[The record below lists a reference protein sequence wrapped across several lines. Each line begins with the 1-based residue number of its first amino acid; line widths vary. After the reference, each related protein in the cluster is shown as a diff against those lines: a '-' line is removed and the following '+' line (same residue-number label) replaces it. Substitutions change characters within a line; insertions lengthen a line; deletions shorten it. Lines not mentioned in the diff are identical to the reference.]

1 METESSF
8 NTSQTVN
15 VGPRS
20 SNSPTRS
27 EFFREQQDPQKIE
40 ARERLES
47 IGVFIP
53 MSRLELYHGRDPE
66 GDKEEWT
73 VSSDFSNSGNN
84 TGNENIN
91 KIDALSTGDFNTARD
106 FAVERIL
113 HKIRV
118 RSGLDPFQFS
128 TKREGYRQQIRAGEI
143 PIEVHRIV
151 SSDPNAII
159 LNYDKSNNS
168 EEKQQII
175 EQEIPFLL
183 PGTLE
188 GSPVDSKYQDAISLL
203 QESKET
209 MKQLFN
215 ITNKEYI
222 SQAEIPQ
229 ILEKIK
235 SIIHQSRNPEAV
247 VDEDLV
253 KHIAGSVNAKY
264 LLKFNPLRS
273 IEYYTTS
280 KKESWDINRGDI
292 THQLPIN
299 RDYIARFLRSNNI
312 VGLRTNL
319 ESGTLQRKISNT
331 ILFDLTKVNTV
342 EKIKQKEQTF
352 EKVFGEFSQ
361 EMNKSLESSKSHP
374 LVKLLSENYY
384 ASPEEIIEEAK
395 KVTGFENHFDK
406 DAGNWEKFTLG
417 EHTETVLRMFDETYA
432 DVLPAKLLPIMRL
445 IILTHDLGK
454 PEAAQE
460 GKKNEQKGFN
470 LKEGSR
476 FLNELGIENNLKE
489 LILGII
495 GQGQEITSDVFVK
508 KNKKSNELRQYSRE
522 LLDKIKK
529 VGSGSLEGEE
539 MAIYFMSFML
549 QNSDSGAYTDYA
561 VTRRR
566 GGLWFRNYP
575 SFNESLKT
583 NSLDR
588 RGAFLKE

>member
-1 METESSF
+1 MERESSDS
-8 NTSQTVN
+8 TSQTIN
-15 VGPRS
+15 VGS
-20 SNSPTRS
+20 TISNSTTRS
-27 EFFREQQDPQKIE
+27 EFFNQQEDPSKIE
-40 ARERLES
+40 AREKLES
-47 IGVFIP
+47 IGLFIP
-53 MSRLELYHGRDPE
+53 MGKLELYHGRDPN
-66 GDKEEWT
+66 GDKEEWS
-73 VSSDFSNSGNN
+73 VRSDFSNSGNN
-84 TGNENIN
+84 TGNWNVN
-91 KIDALSTGDFNTARD
+91 AIDALNTGDFATARD

-113 HKIRV
+113 HKLRE

-128 TKREGYRQQIRAGEI
+128 TKREEYRRQIRAGEI
-143 PIEVHRIV
+143 PIEIHRII

-159 LNYDKSNNS
+159 ISSEYSKS
-168 EEKQQII
+168 
-175 EQEIPFLL
+175 EQERISQAIIPLL
-183 PGTLE
+183 PEILE
-188 GSPVDSKYQDAISLL
+188 GSPVDFKYRDTVPLFLETVNEDFNLKNKGYVS
-203 QESKET
+203 QE
-209 MKQLFN
+209 
-215 ITNKEYI
+215 
-222 SQAEIPQ
+222 EIPQ
-229 ILEKIK
+229 ILEKLKLRIQ
-235 SIIHQSRNPEAV
+235 QSNNPQAFI
-247 VDEDLV
+247 DEDFV
-253 KHIAGSVNAKY
+253 KQVAGSINSRF
-264 LLKFNPLRS
+264 LLRFTPVSLIHKFA
-273 IEYYTTS
+273 IS
-280 KKESWDINRGDI
+280 KSDTFKAAFSSETGDI
-292 THQLPIN
+292 IRQLPIN
-299 RDYIARFLRSNNI
+299 RDFIARFLKSNHI
-312 VGLRTNL
+312 VGLKIRVD
-319 ESGTLQRKISNT
+319 SATLGRNISNT

-549 QNSDSGAYTDYA
+549 QNSDSAAYTDYA
-561 VTRRR
+561 VTKRR

>member
-1 METESSF
+1 MERESSDS
-8 NTSQTVN
+8 TSQTIN
-15 VGPRS
+15 VGS
-20 SNSPTRS
+20 TISNSTTRS
-27 EFFREQQDPQKIE
+27 EFFNQQEDPSKIE
-40 ARERLES
+40 AREKLES
-47 IGVFIP
+47 IGLFIP
-53 MSRLELYHGRDPE
+53 MSKLELYHGRDPN
-66 GDKEEWT
+66 GDKEEWS
-73 VSSDFSNSGNN
+73 VRSDFSNSGNN
-84 TGNENIN
+84 TGNWNVN
-91 KIDALSTGDFNTARD
+91 AIDALNTGDFATARD

-113 HKIRV
+113 HKLRE

-128 TKREGYRQQIRAGEI
+128 TKREEYRRQIRAGEI
-143 PIEVHRIV
+143 PIEIHRII

-159 LNYDKSNNS
+159 ISSEYSKS
-168 EEKQQII
+168 
-175 EQEIPFLL
+175 EQERISQAIIPLL
-183 PGTLE
+183 PKILE
-188 GSPVDSKYQDAISLL
+188 GSPVDFKYRDTVPLFL
-203 QESKET
+203 ET
-209 MKQLFN
+209 VNEDFN
-215 ITNKEYI
+215 LKNKEYI
-222 SQAEIPQ
+222 SQEEIPQ
-229 ILEKIK
+229 ILEKLKLRIQ
-235 SIIHQSRNPEAV
+235 QSNNPQAFI
-247 VDEDLV
+247 DEDFV
-253 KHIAGSVNAKY
+253 KQVAGSINSRF
-264 LLKFNPLRS
+264 LLRFSPVSL
-273 IEYYTTS
+273 IHEFALS
-280 KKESWDINRGDI
+280 KSDTFKAAFSSETGNISR
-292 THQLPIN
+292 QLPIN
-299 RDYIARFLRSNNI
+299 RDFIARFLKSNYI
-312 VGLRTNL
+312 VGLKTRVD
-319 ESGTLQRKISNT
+319 SATLDKNISNT
-331 ILFDLTKVNTV
+331 ILFDLTKVNTE

>member
-1 METESSF
+1 MERESSDS
-8 NTSQTVN
+8 TSQTIN
-15 VGPRS
+15 VGS
-20 SNSPTRS
+20 TISNSTTRS
-27 EFFREQQDPQKIE
+27 EFFNQQEDPSKIE
-40 ARERLES
+40 AREKMES
-47 IGVFIP
+47 IGLFIP
-53 MSRLELYHGRDPE
+53 MGKLELYHGRDPN
-66 GDKEEWT
+66 GDKEEWS
-73 VSSDFSNSGNN
+73 VRSDFSNSDNN
-84 TGNENIN
+84 TGNWNVN
-91 KIDALSTGDFNTARD
+91 AIDALNTGDFVTARD

-113 HKIRV
+113 HKLRE

-128 TKREGYRQQIRAGEI
+128 TKREEYRRQIRAGEI
-143 PIEVHRIV
+143 PIEIHRII

-159 LNYDKSNNS
+159 ISSEYSKS
-168 EEKQQII
+168 
-175 EQEIPFLL
+175 EQERISQAIIPLL
-183 PGTLE
+183 PKILE
-188 GSPVDSKYQDAISLL
+188 GSPVDFKYRDTVPLFLETVNEDFNLKNKGYVS
-203 QESKET
+203 QE
-209 MKQLFN
+209 
-215 ITNKEYI
+215 
-222 SQAEIPQ
+222 EIPQ
-229 ILEKIK
+229 ILEKLKLRIQ
-235 SIIHQSRNPEAV
+235 QSNNPQAFI
-247 VDEDLV
+247 DEDFV
-253 KHIAGSVNAKY
+253 KQVAGSINSRF
-264 LLKFNPLRS
+264 LLRFTPVSLIHKFA
-273 IEYYTTS
+273 IS
-280 KKESWDINRGDI
+280 KSDTFKAAFSSETGDI
-292 THQLPIN
+292 IRQLPIN
-299 RDYIARFLRSNNI
+299 RDFIARFLKSNHI
-312 VGLRTNL
+312 VGLKTRVD
-319 ESGTLQRKISNT
+319 SATLDRNISNT

-549 QNSDSGAYTDYA
+549 QNSDSAAYTDYA
-561 VTRRR
+561 VTKRR

>member
-1 METESSF
+1 MERESSDS
-8 NTSQTVN
+8 TSQTIN
-15 VGPRS
+15 VGS
-20 SNSPTRS
+20 TISNSTTRS
-27 EFFREQQDPQKIE
+27 EFFNQQEDPSKIE
-40 ARERLES
+40 AREKMES
-47 IGVFIP
+47 IGLFIP
-53 MSRLELYHGRDPE
+53 MGKLELYHGRDPNE
-66 GDKEEWT
+66 DKEEWS
-73 VSSDFSNSGNN
+73 VRSDFSNSGNN
-84 TGNENIN
+84 TGNWNVN
-91 KIDALSTGDFNTARD
+91 AIDALNTGDFATARD

-113 HKIRV
+113 HKLRE

-128 TKREGYRQQIRAGEI
+128 TKREEYRRQIRAGEI
-143 PIEVHRIV
+143 PIEIHRII

-159 LNYDKSNNS
+159 ISSEYSKS
-168 EEKQQII
+168 
-175 EQEIPFLL
+175 EQERISQAIIPLL
-183 PGTLE
+183 PKILE
-188 GSPVDSKYQDAISLL
+188 GSPVDFKYRDTVPLFLETINEDFNLKNKGYVS
-203 QESKET
+203 QE
-209 MKQLFN
+209 
-215 ITNKEYI
+215 
-222 SQAEIPQ
+222 EIPQ
-229 ILEKIK
+229 ILEKLKLRIQ
-235 SIIHQSRNPEAV
+235 QSNNPQAFI
-247 VDEDLV
+247 DEDFV
-253 KHIAGSVNAKY
+253 KQVAGSINSRF
-264 LLKFNPLRS
+264 LLRFTPVSLIHKFA
-273 IEYYTTS
+273 IS
-280 KKESWDINRGDI
+280 KSDTFKAAFSSETGDI
-292 THQLPIN
+292 IRQLPIN
-299 RDYIARFLRSNNI
+299 RDFIARFLKSNHI
-312 VGLRTNL
+312 VGLKIRVD
-319 ESGTLQRKISNT
+319 SATLGRNISNT

-454 PEAAQE
+454 PEAAQM
-460 GKKNEQKGFN
+460 GRKSEQKEFN
-470 LKEGSR
+470 IKEGSR

>member
-1 METESSF
+1 MERESSDS
-8 NTSQTVN
+8 TSQTIN
-15 VGPRS
+15 VGS
-20 SNSPTRS
+20 TISNSTTRS
-27 EFFREQQDPQKIE
+27 EFFNQQEDPSKIE
-40 ARERLES
+40 AREKLES
-47 IGVFIP
+47 IGLFIP
-53 MSRLELYHGRDPE
+53 MSKLELYHGRDPN
-66 GDKEEWT
+66 GDKEEWS
-73 VSSDFSNSGNN
+73 VRSDFSNSGNN
-84 TGNENIN
+84 TGNWNVN
-91 KIDALSTGDFNTARD
+91 AIDALNTGDFVTARD
-106 FAVERIL
+106 FAVERTL
-113 HKIRV
+113 RKIRKD
-118 RSGLDPFQFS
+118 RAIDYDQWSIK
-128 TKREGYRQQIRAGEI
+128 KREFRRSIEEGEI
-143 PIEVHRIV
+143 PIGVHRII

-159 LNYDKSNNS
+159 ISSEYSKS
-168 EEKQQII
+168 
-175 EQEIPFLL
+175 EQERISQAIIPLL
-183 PGTLE
+183 PKILE
-188 GSPVDSKYQDAISLL
+188 GSPVDFKYRDTVPLFLETINEDFNRKNKGYVS
-203 QESKET
+203 QE
-209 MKQLFN
+209 
-215 ITNKEYI
+215 
-222 SQAEIPQ
+222 EIPQ
-229 ILEKIK
+229 ILEKLKLRIQ
-235 SIIHQSRNPEAV
+235 QSNNPQAFI
-247 VDEDLV
+247 DEDFV
-253 KHIAGSVNAKY
+253 KQVAGSINSRF
-264 LLKFNPLRS
+264 LLRFTPVSLIHKFA
-273 IEYYTTS
+273 IS
-280 KKESWDINRGDI
+280 KSDTFKAAFSSETGDI
-292 THQLPIN
+292 IRQLPIN
-299 RDYIARFLRSNNI
+299 RDFIARFLKSNHI
-312 VGLRTNL
+312 VGLKTRVD
-319 ESGTLQRKISNT
+319 SATLDRNISNT

-549 QNSDSGAYTDYA
+549 QNSDSAAYTDYA
-561 VTRRR
+561 VTKRR

>member
-1 METESSF
+1 
-8 NTSQTVN
+8 
-15 VGPRS
+15 
-20 SNSPTRS
+20 
-27 EFFREQQDPQKIE
+27 
-40 ARERLES
+40 
-47 IGVFIP
+47 
-53 MSRLELYHGRDPE
+53 
-66 GDKEEWT
+66 
-73 VSSDFSNSGNN
+73 
-84 TGNENIN
+84 
-91 KIDALSTGDFNTARD
+91 
-106 FAVERIL
+106 
-113 HKIRV
+113 
-118 RSGLDPFQFS
+118 LDPFQFS
-128 TKREGYRQQIRAGEI
+128 TKREEYRRQIRAGEI
-143 PIEVHRIV
+143 PIEIHRII

-159 LNYDKSNNS
+159 ISSEYSKS
-168 EEKQQII
+168 
-175 EQEIPFLL
+175 EQERISQAIIPLL
-183 PGTLE
+183 PKILE
-188 GSPVDSKYQDAISLL
+188 GSPVDFKYRDTVPLFLATINEDFNLKNKGYVS
-203 QESKET
+203 QE
-209 MKQLFN
+209 
-215 ITNKEYI
+215 
-222 SQAEIPQ
+222 EIPQ
-229 ILEKIK
+229 ILEKLKLRIQ
-235 SIIHQSRNPEAV
+235 QSNNPQAFI
-247 VDEDLV
+247 DEDFV
-253 KHIAGSVNAKY
+253 KQVAGSINSRF
-264 LLKFNPLRS
+264 LLRFTPVSLIHKFA
-273 IEYYTTS
+273 IS
-280 KKESWDINRGDI
+280 KSDTFKAAFSSETGDI
-292 THQLPIN
+292 IRQLPIN
-299 RDYIARFLRSNNI
+299 RDFIARFLKSNHI
-312 VGLRTNL
+312 VGLKTRVD
-319 ESGTLQRKISNT
+319 SATLDRNISNT
-331 ILFDLTKVNTV
+331 ILFDLTKVNTE

>member
-1 METESSF
+1 MERESSDS
-8 NTSQTVN
+8 TSQTIN
-15 VGPRS
+15 VGS
-20 SNSPTRS
+20 TISNSTTRS
-27 EFFREQQDPQKIE
+27 EFFNQQEDPGKVE
-40 ARERLES
+40 AREKLES
-47 IGVFIP
+47 IGLFIP
-53 MSRLELYHGRDPE
+53 MDKLELYHGRDPN
-66 GDKEEWT
+66 GDKEEWS
-73 VSSDFSNSGNN
+73 VRSDFSNSGNN
-84 TGNENIN
+84 TGNWNVN
-91 KIDALSTGDFNTARD
+91 AIDALNTGDFATARD

-113 HKIRV
+113 HKLRE

-128 TKREGYRQQIRAGEI
+128 TKREEYRRQIRAGEI
-143 PIEVHRIV
+143 PIEIHRII

-159 LNYDKSNNS
+159 ISSEYSKS
-168 EEKQQII
+168 
-175 EQEIPFLL
+175 EQERISQAIIPLL
-183 PGTLE
+183 PKILE
-188 GSPVDSKYQDAISLL
+188 GSPVDFKYRDTVPLFL
-203 QESKET
+203 ET
-209 MKQLFN
+209 VNEDFN
-215 ITNKEYI
+215 LKNKEYI

-264 LLKFNPLRS
+264 ILKFNPLRS

-331 ILFDLTKVNTV
+331 ILFDLTKVNTE

-495 GQGQEITSDVFVK
+495 GQGQEMTSDVFVK

-549 QNSDSGAYTDYA
+549 QNSDSAAYTDYA

>member
-1 METESSF
+1 MERESSDS
-8 NTSQTVN
+8 TSQTIN
-15 VGPRS
+15 VGS
-20 SNSPTRS
+20 TISNSTTRS
-27 EFFREQQDPQKIE
+27 EFFNQQEDPSKIE
-40 ARERLES
+40 AREKMES
-47 IGVFIP
+47 IGLFIP
-53 MSRLELYHGRDPE
+53 MGKLELYHGRDPNE
-66 GDKEEWT
+66 DKEEWS
-73 VSSDFSNSGNN
+73 VRSDFSNSGNN
-84 TGNENIN
+84 TGNWNVN
-91 KIDALSTGDFNTARD
+91 AIDALNTSDFATARD

-113 HKIRV
+113 HKLRE

-128 TKREGYRQQIRAGEI
+128 TKREEYRRQIRAGEI
-143 PIEVHRIV
+143 PIEIHRII

-159 LNYDKSNNS
+159 ISSEYSKS
-168 EEKQQII
+168 
-175 EQEIPFLL
+175 EQERISQAIIPLL
-183 PGTLE
+183 PKILE
-188 GSPVDSKYQDAISLL
+188 GSPVDFKYRDTVPLFLETINEDFNLKNKGYVS
-203 QESKET
+203 QE
-209 MKQLFN
+209 
-215 ITNKEYI
+215 
-222 SQAEIPQ
+222 EIPQ
-229 ILEKIK
+229 ILEKLKLRIQ
-235 SIIHQSRNPEAV
+235 QSNNPQAFI
-247 VDEDLV
+247 DEDFV
-253 KHIAGSVNAKY
+253 KQVAGSINSRF
-264 LLKFNPLRS
+264 LLRFTPVSLIHKFA
-273 IEYYTTS
+273 IS
-280 KKESWDINRGDI
+280 KSDTFKAAFSSETGDI
-292 THQLPIN
+292 IRQLPIN
-299 RDYIARFLRSNNI
+299 RDFIARFLKSNHI
-312 VGLRTNL
+312 AGLKTRVD
-319 ESGTLQRKISNT
+319 SATLDRNISNT

-495 GQGQEITSDVFVK
+495 GQGQEMTSDVFVK

>member
-1 METESSF
+1 MERESSDS
-8 NTSQTVN
+8 TSQTIN
-15 VGPRS
+15 VGS
-20 SNSPTRS
+20 TISNSTTRS
-27 EFFREQQDPQKIE
+27 EFFNQQEDPSKIE
-40 ARERLES
+40 AREKMES
-47 IGVFIP
+47 IGLFIP
-53 MSRLELYHGRDPE
+53 MGKLELYHGRDPN
-66 GDKEEWT
+66 GDKEEWS
-73 VSSDFSNSGNN
+73 VRSDFSNSDNN
-84 TGNENIN
+84 TGNWNVN
-91 KIDALSTGDFNTARD
+91 AIDALNTGDFVTARD
-106 FAVERIL
+106 FAVERTL
-113 HKIRV
+113 HKLRE

-128 TKREGYRQQIRAGEI
+128 TKREEYRRQIRAGEI
-143 PIEVHRIV
+143 PIEIHRII

-159 LNYDKSNNS
+159 ISSEYSKS
-168 EEKQQII
+168 
-175 EQEIPFLL
+175 EQERISQAIIPLL
-183 PGTLE
+183 PEILE
-188 GSPVDSKYQDAISLL
+188 GSPVDFKYRDTVPLFLETINEDFNLKNKGYVS
-203 QESKET
+203 QE
-209 MKQLFN
+209 
-215 ITNKEYI
+215 
-222 SQAEIPQ
+222 EIPQ
-229 ILEKIK
+229 ILEKLKLRIQ
-235 SIIHQSRNPEAV
+235 QSNNPQAFI
-247 VDEDLV
+247 DEDFV
-253 KHIAGSVNAKY
+253 KQVAGSINSRF
-264 LLKFNPLRS
+264 LLRFTPVSLIHKFA
-273 IEYYTTS
+273 IS
-280 KKESWDINRGDI
+280 KSDTFKAAFSSETGDI
-292 THQLPIN
+292 IRQLPIN
-299 RDYIARFLRSNNI
+299 RDFIARFLKSNHI
-312 VGLRTNL
+312 VGLKIRVD
-319 ESGTLQRKISNT
+319 SATLGRNISNT

>member
-1 METESSF
+1 MERESSDS
-8 NTSQTVN
+8 TSQTIN
-15 VGPRS
+15 VGS
-20 SNSPTRS
+20 TISNSATRS
-27 EFFREQQDPQKIE
+27 EFFNQQEDPGKVE
-40 ARERLES
+40 AREKLES
-47 IGVFIP
+47 IGLFIP
-53 MSRLELYHGRDPE
+53 MDKLELYHGRDPN
-66 GDKEEWT
+66 GDKEEWS
-73 VSSDFSNSGNN
+73 VRSDFSNSGNN
-84 TGNENIN
+84 TGNWNIN
-91 KIDALSTGDFNTARD
+91 AINALNTGDFVTARE
-106 FAVERIL
+106 FAVERTLLNIYKKTKKF
-113 HKIRV
+113 HESWEKEGIEDRRRIR
-118 RSGLDPFQFS
+118 S
-128 TKREGYRQQIRAGEI
+128 GEI
-143 PIEVHRIV
+143 PIGVHRII

-159 LNYDKSNNS
+159 ISSEYSKS
-168 EEKQQII
+168 
-175 EQEIPFLL
+175 EQERISQAIIPLL
-183 PGTLE
+183 PKILE
-188 GSPVDSKYQDAISLL
+188 GSPVDFKYRDTVPLFL
-203 QESKET
+203 ET
-209 MKQLFN
+209 VNEDFN
-215 ITNKEYI
+215 LKNKEYI
-222 SQAEIPQ
+222 SQEEIPQ
-229 ILEKIK
+229 ILEKLKLRIQ
-235 SIIHQSRNPEAV
+235 QSNNPQAFI
-247 VDEDLV
+247 DEDFV
-253 KHIAGSVNAKY
+253 KQVAGSINSRF
-264 LLKFNPLRS
+264 LLRFSPVSL
-273 IEYYTTS
+273 IHEFALS
-280 KKESWDINRGDI
+280 KSDTFKAAFSSETGNISR
-292 THQLPIN
+292 QLPIN
-299 RDYIARFLRSNNI
+299 RDFIARFLKSNYI
-312 VGLRTNL
+312 VGLKTRVD
-319 ESGTLQRKISNT
+319 SATLDKNISNT
-331 ILFDLTKVNTV
+331 ILFDLTKVNTE

>member
-20 SNSPTRS
+20 TNFPTRS
-27 EFFREQQDPQKIE
+27 EFFREHEDPRKIE
-40 ARERLES
+40 AIENLER
-47 IGVFIP
+47 IGIFTP
-53 MSRLELYHGRDPE
+53 MSNLELYHGRDPS
-66 GDKEEWT
+66 GDKEEWS
-73 VSSDFSNSGNN
+73 VKSDFSNSGNN
-84 TGNENIN
+84 TGNWNVN
-91 KIDALSTGDFNTARD
+91 AIDALNTGDFVTARD
-106 FAVERIL
+106 FAVERTL
-113 HKIRV
+113 RKIRKD
-118 RSGLDPFQFS
+118 RAIDYDQWSIK
-128 TKREGYRQQIRAGEI
+128 KREFRRSIEEGEI
-143 PIEVHRIV
+143 PIGVHRII

-159 LNYDKSNNS
+159 ISSEYSKS
-168 EEKQQII
+168 
-175 EQEIPFLL
+175 EQERISQAIIPLL
-183 PGTLE
+183 PKILE
-188 GSPVDSKYQDAISLL
+188 GSPVDFKYRDTVPLFLETINEDFNRKNKGYVS
-203 QESKET
+203 QE
-209 MKQLFN
+209 
-215 ITNKEYI
+215 
-222 SQAEIPQ
+222 EIPQ
-229 ILEKIK
+229 ILEKLKLRIQ
-235 SIIHQSRNPEAV
+235 QSNNPQAFI
-247 VDEDLV
+247 DEDFV
-253 KHIAGSVNAKY
+253 KQVAGSINSRF
-264 LLKFNPLRS
+264 LLRFTPVSLIHKFA
-273 IEYYTTS
+273 IS
-280 KKESWDINRGDI
+280 KSDTFKAAFSSETGDI
-292 THQLPIN
+292 IRQLPIN
-299 RDYIARFLRSNNI
+299 RDFIARFLKSNHI
-312 VGLRTNL
+312 VGLKTRVD
-319 ESGTLQRKISNT
+319 SATLDRNISNT

-454 PEAAQE
+454 PEAAQM
-460 GKKNEQKGFN
+460 GRKSEQKEFN
-470 LKEGSR
+470 IKEGSR

-539 MAIYFMSFML
+539 MAIYFISFML

-575 SFNESLKT
+575 SFNKSLKT

-588 RGAFLKE
+588 RSAFLKE

>member
-1 METESSF
+1 MERESSDS
-8 NTSQTVN
+8 TSQTIN
-15 VGPRS
+15 VGS
-20 SNSPTRS
+20 TISNSTTRS
-27 EFFREQQDPQKIE
+27 EFFNQQEDPSKIE
-40 ARERLES
+40 AREKMES
-47 IGVFIP
+47 IGLFIP
-53 MSRLELYHGRDPE
+53 MGKLELYHGRDPN
-66 GDKEEWT
+66 GDKEEWS
-73 VSSDFSNSGNN
+73 VRSDFSNSGNN
-84 TGNENIN
+84 TGNWNVN
-91 KIDALSTGDFNTARD
+91 AIDALNTGDFATARD

-113 HKIRV
+113 HKLRE

-128 TKREGYRQQIRAGEI
+128 TKREEYRRQIRAGEI
-143 PIEVHRIV
+143 PIEIHRII

-159 LNYDKSNNS
+159 ISSEYSKS
-168 EEKQQII
+168 
-175 EQEIPFLL
+175 EQERISQAIIPLL
-183 PGTLE
+183 PEILE
-188 GSPVDSKYQDAISLL
+188 GSPVDFKYRDTVPLFLETINEDFNLKNKGYVS
-203 QESKET
+203 QE
-209 MKQLFN
+209 
-215 ITNKEYI
+215 
-222 SQAEIPQ
+222 EIPQ
-229 ILEKIK
+229 ILEKLKLRIQ
-235 SIIHQSRNPEAV
+235 QSNNPQAFI
-247 VDEDLV
+247 DEDFV
-253 KHIAGSVNAKY
+253 KQVAGSINSRF
-264 LLKFNPLRS
+264 LLRFTPVSLIHKFA
-273 IEYYTTS
+273 IS
-280 KKESWDINRGDI
+280 KSDTFKAAFSSETGDI
-292 THQLPIN
+292 IRQLPIN
-299 RDYIARFLRSNNI
+299 RDFIARFLKSNHI
-312 VGLRTNL
+312 VGLKIRVD
-319 ESGTLQRKISNT
+319 SATLGRNISNT

-406 DAGNWEKFTLG
+406 DARNWEKFTLG

-454 PEAAQE
+454 PEAAQM
-460 GKKNEQKGFN
+460 GRKSEQKEFN
-470 LKEGSR
+470 IKEGSR

-508 KNKKSNELRQYSRE
+508 KSKKSNELLQYSRD
-522 LLDKIKK
+522 LLEKIK
-529 VGSGSLEGEE
+529 GENRNSVE
-539 MAIYFMSFML
+539 KEDMAIYFMSFML

-561 VTRRR
+561 VTKRR

>member
-1 METESSF
+1 MERESSDS
-8 NTSQTVN
+8 TSQTIN
-15 VGPRS
+15 VGS
-20 SNSPTRS
+20 TISNSTTRS
-27 EFFREQQDPQKIE
+27 EFFNQQEDPSKIE
-40 ARERLES
+40 AREKLES
-47 IGVFIP
+47 IGLFIP
-53 MSRLELYHGRDPE
+53 MSKLELYHGRDPN
-66 GDKEEWT
+66 GDKEEWS
-73 VSSDFSNSGNN
+73 VRSDFSNSGNN
-84 TGNENIN
+84 TGNWNVN
-91 KIDALSTGDFNTARD
+91 AIDALNTGDFVTARD
-106 FAVERIL
+106 FAVERTL
-113 HKIRV
+113 RKIRKD
-118 RSGLDPFQFS
+118 RAIDYDQWSIK
-128 TKREGYRQQIRAGEI
+128 KREFRRSIEEGEI
-143 PIEVHRIV
+143 PIGVHRII

-159 LNYDKSNNS
+159 ISSEYSKS
-168 EEKQQII
+168 
-175 EQEIPFLL
+175 EQERISQAIIPLL
-183 PGTLE
+183 PKILE
-188 GSPVDSKYQDAISLL
+188 GSPVDFKYRDTVPLFLETINEDFNLKNKGYVS
-203 QESKET
+203 QE
-209 MKQLFN
+209 
-215 ITNKEYI
+215 
-222 SQAEIPQ
+222 EIPQ
-229 ILEKIK
+229 ILEKLKLRIQ
-235 SIIHQSRNPEAV
+235 QSNNPQAFI
-247 VDEDLV
+247 DEDFV
-253 KHIAGSVNAKY
+253 KQVAGSINSRF
-264 LLKFNPLRS
+264 LLRFTPVSLIHKFA
-273 IEYYTTS
+273 IS
-280 KKESWDINRGDI
+280 KSDTFKAAFSSETGDI
-292 THQLPIN
+292 IRQLPIN
-299 RDYIARFLRSNNI
+299 RDFIARFLKSNHI
-312 VGLRTNL
+312 VGLKIRVD
-319 ESGTLQRKISNT
+319 SATLGRNISNT

-495 GQGQEITSDVFVK
+495 GQGQEMTSDVFVK

-549 QNSDSGAYTDYA
+549 QNSDSAAYTDYA

>member
-1 METESSF
+1 MERESSDS
-8 NTSQTVN
+8 TSQTIN
-15 VGPRS
+15 VGS
-20 SNSPTRS
+20 TISNSTTRS
-27 EFFREQQDPQKIE
+27 EFFNQQEDPGKVE
-40 ARERLES
+40 AREKLES
-47 IGVFIP
+47 IGLFIP
-53 MSRLELYHGRDPE
+53 MSKLELYHGRDPN
-66 GDKEEWT
+66 GDKEEWS
-73 VSSDFSNSGNN
+73 VRSDFSNSDNN
-84 TGNENIN
+84 TGNWNVN
-91 KIDALSTGDFNTARD
+91 AIDALNTSDFATARD

-113 HKIRV
+113 HKLRE

-128 TKREGYRQQIRAGEI
+128 TKREEYRRQIRAGEI
-143 PIEVHRIV
+143 PIEIHRII

-159 LNYDKSNNS
+159 ISSEYSKS
-168 EEKQQII
+168 
-175 EQEIPFLL
+175 EQERISQAIIPLL
-183 PGTLE
+183 PKILE
-188 GSPVDSKYQDAISLL
+188 GSPVDFKYRDTVPLFLETVNEDFNLKNKGYVS
-203 QESKET
+203 QE
-209 MKQLFN
+209 
-215 ITNKEYI
+215 
-222 SQAEIPQ
+222 EIPQ
-229 ILEKIK
+229 ILEKLKLRIQ
-235 SIIHQSRNPEAV
+235 QSNNPQAFI
-247 VDEDLV
+247 DEDFV
-253 KHIAGSVNAKY
+253 KQVAGSINSRF
-264 LLKFNPLRS
+264 LLRFTPVSLIHKFA
-273 IEYYTTS
+273 IS
-280 KKESWDINRGDI
+280 KSDTFKAAFSSETGDI
-292 THQLPIN
+292 IRQLPIN
-299 RDYIARFLRSNNI
+299 RDFIARFLKSNHI
-312 VGLRTNL
+312 VGLKIRVD
-319 ESGTLQRKISNT
+319 SATLGRNISNT

>member
-1 METESSF
+1 MERESSDS
-8 NTSQTVN
+8 TSQTIN
-15 VGPRS
+15 VGS
-20 SNSPTRS
+20 TISNSTTRS
-27 EFFREQQDPQKIE
+27 EFFNQQEDPSKIE
-40 ARERLES
+40 AREKMES
-47 IGVFIP
+47 IGLFIP
-53 MSRLELYHGRDPE
+53 MGKLELYHGRDPNE
-66 GDKEEWT
+66 DKEEWS
-73 VSSDFSNSGNN
+73 VRSDFSNSGNN
-84 TGNENIN
+84 TGNWNVN
-91 KIDALSTGDFNTARD
+91 AIDALNTGDFATARD

-113 HKIRV
+113 HKLRE

-128 TKREGYRQQIRAGEI
+128 TKREEYRRQIRAGEI
-143 PIEVHRIV
+143 PIEIHRII

-159 LNYDKSNNS
+159 ISSEYSKS
-168 EEKQQII
+168 
-175 EQEIPFLL
+175 EQERISQAIIPLL
-183 PGTLE
+183 PEILE
-188 GSPVDSKYQDAISLL
+188 GSPVDFKYRDTVPLFLETVNEDFNLKNKGYVS
-203 QESKET
+203 QE
-209 MKQLFN
+209 
-215 ITNKEYI
+215 
-222 SQAEIPQ
+222 EIPQ
-229 ILEKIK
+229 ILEKLKLRIQ
-235 SIIHQSRNPEAV
+235 QSNNPQAFI
-247 VDEDLV
+247 DEDFV
-253 KHIAGSVNAKY
+253 KQVAGSINSRF
-264 LLKFNPLRS
+264 LLRFTPVSLIHKFA
-273 IEYYTTS
+273 IS
-280 KKESWDINRGDI
+280 KSDTFKAAFSSETGDI
-292 THQLPIN
+292 IRQLPIN
-299 RDYIARFLRSNNI
+299 RDFIARFLKSNHI
-312 VGLRTNL
+312 VGLKIRVD
-319 ESGTLQRKISNT
+319 SATLGRNISNT

-549 QNSDSGAYTDYA
+549 QNSDSAAYTDYA
-561 VTRRR
+561 VTKRR

>member
-1 METESSF
+1 MERESSDS
-8 NTSQTVN
+8 TSQTIN
-15 VGPRS
+15 VGS
-20 SNSPTRS
+20 TISNSTTRS
-27 EFFREQQDPQKIE
+27 EFFNQQEDPSKIE
-40 ARERLES
+40 AREKMES
-47 IGVFIP
+47 IGLFIP
-53 MSRLELYHGRDPE
+53 MGKLELYHGRDPNE
-66 GDKEEWT
+66 DKEEWS
-73 VSSDFSNSGNN
+73 VRSDFSNSDNN
-84 TGNENIN
+84 TGNWNVN
-91 KIDALSTGDFNTARD
+91 AIDALNTGDFVTARD
-106 FAVERIL
+106 FAVERTL
-113 HKIRV
+113 HKLRE

-128 TKREGYRQQIRAGEI
+128 TKREEYRRQIRAGEI
-143 PIEVHRIV
+143 PIEIHRII

-159 LNYDKSNNS
+159 ISSEYSKS
-168 EEKQQII
+168 
-175 EQEIPFLL
+175 EQERISQAIIPLL
-183 PGTLE
+183 PEILE
-188 GSPVDSKYQDAISLL
+188 GSPVDFKYRDTVPLFLETINEDFNLKNKGYVS
-203 QESKET
+203 QE
-209 MKQLFN
+209 
-215 ITNKEYI
+215 
-222 SQAEIPQ
+222 EIPQ
-229 ILEKIK
+229 ILEKLKLRIQ
-235 SIIHQSRNPEAV
+235 QSNNPQAFI
-247 VDEDLV
+247 DEDFV
-253 KHIAGSVNAKY
+253 KQVAGSINSRF
-264 LLKFNPLRS
+264 LLRFTPVSLIHKFA
-273 IEYYTTS
+273 IS
-280 KKESWDINRGDI
+280 KSDTFKAAFSSETGDI
-292 THQLPIN
+292 IRQLPIN
-299 RDYIARFLRSNNI
+299 RDFIARFLKSNHI
-312 VGLRTNL
+312 VGLKIRVD
-319 ESGTLQRKISNT
+319 SATLGRNISNT

-549 QNSDSGAYTDYA
+549 QNSDSAAYTDYA
-561 VTRRR
+561 VTKRR

>member
-1 METESSF
+1 MLF
-8 NTSQTVN
+8 
-15 VGPRS
+15 RS
-20 SNSPTRS
+20 AT
-27 EFFREQQDPQKIE
+27 
-40 ARERLES
+40 L
-47 IGVFIP
+47 
-53 MSRLELYHGRDPE
+53 
-66 GDKEEWT
+66 DK
-73 VSSDFSNSGNN
+73 N
-84 TGNENIN
+84 
-91 KIDALSTGDFNTARD
+91 
-106 FAVERIL
+106 
-113 HKIRV
+113 
-118 RSGLDPFQFS
+118 
-128 TKREGYRQQIRAGEI
+128 
-143 PIEVHRIV
+143 
-151 SSDPNAII
+151 
-159 LNYDKSNNS
+159 
-168 EEKQQII
+168 
-175 EQEIPFLL
+175 
-183 PGTLE
+183 
-188 GSPVDSKYQDAISLL
+188 
-203 QESKET
+203 
-209 MKQLFN
+209 
-215 ITNKEYI
+215 
-222 SQAEIPQ
+222 
-229 ILEKIK
+229 
-235 SIIHQSRNPEAV
+235 
-247 VDEDLV
+247 
-253 KHIAGSVNAKY
+253 
-264 LLKFNPLRS
+264 
-273 IEYYTTS
+273 
-280 KKESWDINRGDI
+280 
-292 THQLPIN
+292 
-299 RDYIARFLRSNNI
+299 
-312 VGLRTNL
+312 
-319 ESGTLQRKISNT
+319 ISNT
-331 ILFDLTKVNTV
+331 ILFDLTKVNTE

>member
-1 METESSF
+1 MERESSDS
-8 NTSQTVN
+8 TSQTIN
-15 VGPRS
+15 VGS
-20 SNSPTRS
+20 TISNSTTRS
-27 EFFREQQDPQKIE
+27 EFFNQQEDPSKIE
-40 ARERLES
+40 AREKMES
-47 IGVFIP
+47 IGLFIP
-53 MSRLELYHGRDPE
+53 MGKLELYHGRDPNE
-66 GDKEEWT
+66 DKEEWS
-73 VSSDFSNSGNN
+73 VRSDFSNSGNN
-84 TGNENIN
+84 TGNWNVN
-91 KIDALSTGDFNTARD
+91 AIDALNTGDFVTARD

-113 HKIRV
+113 HKLRE

-128 TKREGYRQQIRAGEI
+128 TKREEYRRQIRAGEI
-143 PIEVHRIV
+143 PIGVHRII

-159 LNYDKSNNS
+159 ISSEYSKS
-168 EEKQQII
+168 
-175 EQEIPFLL
+175 EQERISQAIIPLL
-183 PGTLE
+183 PKILE
-188 GSPVDSKYQDAISLL
+188 GSPVDFKYRDTVPLFLETINEDFNLKNKGYVS
-203 QESKET
+203 QE
-209 MKQLFN
+209 
-215 ITNKEYI
+215 
-222 SQAEIPQ
+222 EIPQ
-229 ILEKIK
+229 ILEKLKLRIQ
-235 SIIHQSRNPEAV
+235 QSNNPQAFI
-247 VDEDLV
+247 DEDFV
-253 KHIAGSVNAKY
+253 KQVAGSINSRF
-264 LLKFNPLRS
+264 LLRFTPVSLIHKFA
-273 IEYYTTS
+273 IS
-280 KKESWDINRGDI
+280 KSDTFKAAFSSETGDI
-292 THQLPIN
+292 IRQLPIN
-299 RDYIARFLRSNNI
+299 RDFIARFLKSNHI
-312 VGLRTNL
+312 AGLKTRVD
-319 ESGTLQRKISNT
+319 SATLDRNISNT

-549 QNSDSGAYTDYA
+549 QNSDSAAYTDYA
-561 VTRRR
+561 VTKRR

>member
-8 NTSQTVN
+8 NTTQAVN

-20 SNSPTRS
+20 TNFPTRS
-27 EFFREQQDPQKIE
+27 EFFREHEDPRKIE
-40 ARERLES
+40 AIENLER
-47 IGVFIP
+47 IGIFTP
-53 MSRLELYHGRDPE
+53 MSNLELYHGRDPS
-66 GDKEEWT
+66 GDKEEWS
-73 VSSDFSNSGNN
+73 VKSDFSNSGNN
-84 TGNENIN
+84 TGNWNIN
-91 KIDALSTGDFNTARD
+91 KISALNTGDFETARD
-106 FAVERIL
+106 FATERTL
-113 HKIRV
+113 RKIRKD
-118 RSGLDPFQFS
+118 RAIDYDQWSIK
-128 TKREGYRQQIRAGEI
+128 KREFRRSIEEGEI
-143 PIEVHRIV
+143 PIGVHRII

-159 LNYDKSNNS
+159 ISSEYSKS
-168 EEKQQII
+168 EI
-175 EQEIPFLL
+175 ERISQVITPLL
-183 PGTLE
+183 PKILE
-188 GSPVDSKYQDAISLL
+188 GSPVDFKYRDTIPLLRKTIDQD
-203 QESKET
+203 
-209 MKQLFN
+209 FN
-215 ITNKEYI
+215 ITSKKYI
-222 SQAEIPQ
+222 REDEIPL
-229 ILEKIK
+229 ILQRIK
-235 SIIHQSRNPEAV
+235 ARILQSDNPQAL
-247 VDEDLV
+247 VDEQLV
-253 KHIAGSVNAKY
+253 KHIAGSVNSRF
-264 LLKFNPLRS
+264 LMSHSPVSLIHKFAFYEDDTFKCLFS
-273 IEYYTTS
+273 TD
-280 KKESWDINRGDI
+280 KGDIN
-292 THQLPIN
+292 HLLPIN
-299 RDYIARFLRSNNI
+299 RDYIARFLRSNHI
-312 VGLRTNL
+312 VGLKTTVD
-319 ESGTLQRKISNT
+319 SATLDRNISNT
-331 ILFDLTKVNTV
+331 ILFDLTKVNTE

>member
-1 METESSF
+1 MERESSDS
-8 NTSQTVN
+8 TSQTIN
-15 VGPRS
+15 VGS
-20 SNSPTRS
+20 TISNSTTRS
-27 EFFREQQDPQKIE
+27 EFFNQQEDPSKIE
-40 ARERLES
+40 AREKMES
-47 IGVFIP
+47 IGLFIP
-53 MSRLELYHGRDPE
+53 MSKLELYHGRDPN
-66 GDKEEWT
+66 GDKEEWS
-73 VSSDFSNSGNN
+73 VRSDFSNSGNN
-84 TGNENIN
+84 TGNWNVN
-91 KIDALSTGDFNTARD
+91 AIDALNTGDFATARD

-113 HKIRV
+113 RKIRKD
-118 RSGLDPFQFS
+118 RAIDYDQWSIK
-128 TKREGYRQQIRAGEI
+128 KREFRRSIEEGEI
-143 PIEVHRIV
+143 PIGVHRII

-159 LNYDKSNNS
+159 ISSEYSKS
-168 EEKQQII
+168 
-175 EQEIPFLL
+175 EQERISQAIIPLL
-183 PGTLE
+183 PKILE
-188 GSPVDSKYQDAISLL
+188 GSPVDFKYRDTVPLFLETINEDFNLKNKGYVS
-203 QESKET
+203 QE
-209 MKQLFN
+209 
-215 ITNKEYI
+215 
-222 SQAEIPQ
+222 EIPQ
-229 ILEKIK
+229 ILEKLKLRIQ
-235 SIIHQSRNPEAV
+235 QSNNPQAFI
-247 VDEDLV
+247 DEDFV
-253 KHIAGSVNAKY
+253 KQVAGSINSRF
-264 LLKFNPLRS
+264 LLRFTPVSLIHKFA
-273 IEYYTTS
+273 IS
-280 KKESWDINRGDI
+280 KSDTFKAAFSSETGDI
-292 THQLPIN
+292 IRQLPIN
-299 RDYIARFLRSNNI
+299 RDFIARFLKSNHI
-312 VGLRTNL
+312 VGLKIRVD
-319 ESGTLQRKISNT
+319 SATLYRNISNT

-495 GQGQEITSDVFVK
+495 GQGQEMTSDVFVK

>member
-1 METESSF
+1 M
-8 NTSQTVN
+8 
-15 VGPRS
+15 
-20 SNSPTRS
+20 
-27 EFFREQQDPQKIE
+27 
-40 ARERLES
+40 
-47 IGVFIP
+47 
-53 MSRLELYHGRDPE
+53 
-66 GDKEEWT
+66 
-73 VSSDFSNSGNN
+73 
-84 TGNENIN
+84 
-91 KIDALSTGDFNTARD
+91 
-106 FAVERIL
+106 
-113 HKIRV
+113 
-118 RSGLDPFQFS
+118 
-128 TKREGYRQQIRAGEI
+128 
-143 PIEVHRIV
+143 
-151 SSDPNAII
+151 
-159 LNYDKSNNS
+159 
-168 EEKQQII
+168 
-175 EQEIPFLL
+175 
-183 PGTLE
+183 
-188 GSPVDSKYQDAISLL
+188 
-203 QESKET
+203 
-209 MKQLFN
+209 
-215 ITNKEYI
+215 
-222 SQAEIPQ
+222 
-229 ILEKIK
+229 
-235 SIIHQSRNPEAV
+235 
-247 VDEDLV
+247 
-253 KHIAGSVNAKY
+253 
-264 LLKFNPLRS
+264 KFNPLRS

>member
-1 METESSF
+1 MERESSF

-20 SNSPTRS
+20 SNCPTRS
-27 EFFREQQDPQKIE
+27 EFFREQQDPRKIE

-47 IGVFIP
+47 IGVIIP
-53 MSRLELYHGRDPE
+53 MSRLELYHGRDPN
-66 GDKEEWT
+66 GDKEEWS
-73 VSSDFSNSGNN
+73 VRSDFSNSGNN
-84 TGNENIN
+84 TGNWNIN
-91 KIDALSTGDFNTARD
+91 AIDALNTGDFVTARD
-106 FAVERIL
+106 FAVERTL
-113 HKIRV
+113 HKLRE

-128 TKREGYRQQIRAGEI
+128 TKREEYRRQIRAGEI
-143 PIEVHRIV
+143 PIEIHRII

-159 LNYDKSNNS
+159 ISSEYSKS
-168 EEKQQII
+168 
-175 EQEIPFLL
+175 EQERISQAIIPLL
-183 PGTLE
+183 PKILE
-188 GSPVDSKYQDAISLL
+188 GSPVDFKYRDTVPLFLETINEDFNRKNKGYVS
-203 QESKET
+203 QE
-209 MKQLFN
+209 
-215 ITNKEYI
+215 
-222 SQAEIPQ
+222 EIPQ
-229 ILEKIK
+229 ILEKLKLRIQ
-235 SIIHQSRNPEAV
+235 QSNNPQAFI
-247 VDEDLV
+247 DEDFV
-253 KHIAGSVNAKY
+253 KQVAGSINSRF
-264 LLKFNPLRS
+264 LLRFTPVSLIHKFA
-273 IEYYTTS
+273 IS
-280 KKESWDINRGDI
+280 KSDTFKAAFSSETGDI
-292 THQLPIN
+292 IRQLPIN
-299 RDYIARFLRSNNI
+299 RDFIARFLKSNHI
-312 VGLRTNL
+312 VGLKTRVD
-319 ESGTLQRKISNT
+319 SATLDRNISNT

-454 PEAAQE
+454 PEAAQM
-460 GKKNEQKGFN
+460 GRKSEQKEFN
-470 LKEGSR
+470 IKEGSR

-539 MAIYFMSFML
+539 MAIYFISFML

-575 SFNESLKT
+575 SFNKSLKT

-588 RGAFLKE
+588 RSAFLKE

>member
-1 METESSF
+1 MERESSDS
-8 NTSQTVN
+8 TSQTIN
-15 VGPRS
+15 VGS
-20 SNSPTRS
+20 TISNSTTRS
-27 EFFREQQDPQKIE
+27 EFFNQQEDPSKIE
-40 ARERLES
+40 AREKMES
-47 IGVFIP
+47 IGLFIP
-53 MSRLELYHGRDPE
+53 MSKLELYHGRDPN
-66 GDKEEWT
+66 GDKEEWS
-73 VSSDFSNSGNN
+73 VRSDFSNSDNN
-84 TGNENIN
+84 TGNWNVN
-91 KIDALSTGDFNTARD
+91 AIDALNTGDFVTARD
-106 FAVERIL
+106 FAVERTL
-113 HKIRV
+113 HKLRE

-128 TKREGYRQQIRAGEI
+128 TKREEYRRQIRAGEI
-143 PIEVHRIV
+143 PIEIHRII

-159 LNYDKSNNS
+159 ISSEYSKS
-168 EEKQQII
+168 
-175 EQEIPFLL
+175 EQERISQAIIPLL
-183 PGTLE
+183 PEILE
-188 GSPVDSKYQDAISLL
+188 GSPVDFKYRDTVPLFLETINEDFNLKNKGYVS
-203 QESKET
+203 QE
-209 MKQLFN
+209 
-215 ITNKEYI
+215 
-222 SQAEIPQ
+222 EIPQ
-229 ILEKIK
+229 ILEKLKLRIQ
-235 SIIHQSRNPEAV
+235 QSNNPQAFI
-247 VDEDLV
+247 DEDFV
-253 KHIAGSVNAKY
+253 KQVAGSINSRF
-264 LLKFNPLRS
+264 LLRFTPVSLIHKFA
-273 IEYYTTS
+273 IS
-280 KKESWDINRGDI
+280 KSDTFKAAFSSETGDI
-292 THQLPIN
+292 IRQLPIN
-299 RDYIARFLRSNNI
+299 RDFIARFLKSNHI
-312 VGLRTNL
+312 VGLKIRVD
-319 ESGTLQRKISNT
+319 SATLGRNISNT

>member
-1 METESSF
+1 MERESSDS
-8 NTSQTVN
+8 TSQTIN
-15 VGPRS
+15 VGS
-20 SNSPTRS
+20 TISNSTTRS
-27 EFFREQQDPQKIE
+27 EFFNQQEDPSKIE
-40 ARERLES
+40 AREKMES
-47 IGVFIP
+47 IGLFIP
-53 MSRLELYHGRDPE
+53 MGKLELYHGRDPN
-66 GDKEEWT
+66 GDKEEWS
-73 VSSDFSNSGNN
+73 VRSDFSNSGNN
-84 TGNENIN
+84 TGNWNVN
-91 KIDALSTGDFNTARD
+91 AIDALNTGDFATARD

-113 HKIRV
+113 HKLRE

-128 TKREGYRQQIRAGEI
+128 TKREEYRRQIRAGEI
-143 PIEVHRIV
+143 PIEIHRIV

-168 EEKQQII
+168 KEKQQII

-188 GSPVDSKYQDAISLL
+188 GSPVDFKYRDAISLL

-264 LLKFNPLRS
+264 ILKFNPLRS

-331 ILFDLTKVNTV
+331 ILFDLTKVNTE

-549 QNSDSGAYTDYA
+549 QNSDSAAYTDYA
-561 VTRRR
+561 VTKRR

>member
-1 METESSF
+1 MERESSDS
-8 NTSQTVN
+8 TSQTIN
-15 VGPRS
+15 VGS
-20 SNSPTRS
+20 TISNSTTRS
-27 EFFREQQDPQKIE
+27 EFFNQQEDPSKIE
-40 ARERLES
+40 AREKLES
-47 IGVFIP
+47 IGLFIP
-53 MSRLELYHGRDPE
+53 MSKLELYHGRDPN
-66 GDKEEWT
+66 GDKEEWS
-73 VSSDFSNSGNN
+73 VRSDFSNSGNN
-84 TGNENIN
+84 TGNWNVN
-91 KIDALSTGDFNTARD
+91 AIDALNTGDFATARD

-113 HKIRV
+113 HKLRE

-128 TKREGYRQQIRAGEI
+128 TKREEYRRQIRAGEI
-143 PIEVHRIV
+143 PIEIHRII

-159 LNYDKSNNS
+159 ISSEYSKS
-168 EEKQQII
+168 
-175 EQEIPFLL
+175 EQERISQAIIPLL
-183 PGTLE
+183 PEILE
-188 GSPVDSKYQDAISLL
+188 GSPVDFKYRDTVPLFLETVNEDFNLKNKGYVS
-203 QESKET
+203 QE
-209 MKQLFN
+209 
-215 ITNKEYI
+215 
-222 SQAEIPQ
+222 EIPQ
-229 ILEKIK
+229 ILEKLKLRIQ
-235 SIIHQSRNPEAV
+235 QSNNPQAFI
-247 VDEDLV
+247 DEDFV
-253 KHIAGSVNAKY
+253 KQVAGSINSRF
-264 LLKFNPLRS
+264 LLRFTPVSLIHKFA
-273 IEYYTTS
+273 IS
-280 KKESWDINRGDI
+280 KSDTFKAAFSSETGDI
-292 THQLPIN
+292 IRQLPIN
-299 RDYIARFLRSNNI
+299 RDFIARFLKSNHI
-312 VGLRTNL
+312 VGLKIRVD
-319 ESGTLQRKISNT
+319 SATLGRNISNT

-549 QNSDSGAYTDYA
+549 QNSDSAAYTDYA
-561 VTRRR
+561 VTKRR

>member
-1 METESSF
+1 MERESSDS
-8 NTSQTVN
+8 TSQTIN
-15 VGPRS
+15 VGS
-20 SNSPTRS
+20 TISNSTTRS
-27 EFFREQQDPQKIE
+27 EFFNQQEDPGKVE
-40 ARERLES
+40 AREKLES
-47 IGVFIP
+47 IGLFIP
-53 MSRLELYHGRDPE
+53 MDKLELYHGRDPN
-66 GDKEEWT
+66 GDKEEWS
-73 VSSDFSNSGNN
+73 VRSDFSNSGNN
-84 TGNENIN
+84 TGNWNVN
-91 KIDALSTGDFNTARD
+91 AIDALNTGDFATARD

-113 HKIRV
+113 HKLRE

-128 TKREGYRQQIRAGEI
+128 TKREEYRRQIRAGEI
-143 PIEVHRIV
+143 PIEIHRII

-159 LNYDKSNNS
+159 ISSEYSKS
-168 EEKQQII
+168 
-175 EQEIPFLL
+175 EQERISQAIIPLL
-183 PGTLE
+183 PKILE
-188 GSPVDSKYQDAISLL
+188 GSPVDFKYRDTVPLFL
-203 QESKET
+203 ET
-209 MKQLFN
+209 VNEDFN
-215 ITNKEYI
+215 LKNKEYI
-222 SQAEIPQ
+222 SQEEIPQ
-229 ILEKIK
+229 ILEKLKLRIQ
-235 SIIHQSRNPEAV
+235 QSNNPQAFI
-247 VDEDLV
+247 DEDFV
-253 KHIAGSVNAKY
+253 KQVAGSINSRF
-264 LLKFNPLRS
+264 LLRFTPVSLIHKFA
-273 IEYYTTS
+273 IS
-280 KKESWDINRGDI
+280 KSDTFKAAFSSETGDI
-292 THQLPIN
+292 IRQLPIN
-299 RDYIARFLRSNNI
+299 RDFIARFLKSNHI
-312 VGLRTNL
+312 VGLKIRVD
-319 ESGTLQRKISNT
+319 SATLGRNISNT

-588 RGAFLKE
+588 RSAFLKE

>member
-1 METESSF
+1 MERESSDS
-8 NTSQTVN
+8 TSQTIN
-15 VGPRS
+15 VGS
-20 SNSPTRS
+20 TISNSTTRS
-27 EFFREQQDPQKIE
+27 EFFNQQEDPSKIE
-40 ARERLES
+40 AREKMES
-47 IGVFIP
+47 IGLFIP
-53 MSRLELYHGRDPE
+53 MGKLELYHGRDPN
-66 GDKEEWT
+66 GDKEEWS
-73 VSSDFSNSGNN
+73 VRSDFSNSGNN
-84 TGNENIN
+84 TGNWNVN
-91 KIDALSTGDFNTARD
+91 AIDALNTGDFATARD

-113 HKIRV
+113 HKLRE

-128 TKREGYRQQIRAGEI
+128 TKREEYRRQIRAGEI
-143 PIEVHRIV
+143 PIEIHRII

-159 LNYDKSNNS
+159 ISSEYSKS
-168 EEKQQII
+168 
-175 EQEIPFLL
+175 EQERISQAIIPLL
-183 PGTLE
+183 PEILE
-188 GSPVDSKYQDAISLL
+188 GSPVDFKYRDTVPLFLETINEDFNLKNKGYVS
-203 QESKET
+203 QE
-209 MKQLFN
+209 
-215 ITNKEYI
+215 
-222 SQAEIPQ
+222 EIPQ
-229 ILEKIK
+229 ILEKLKLRIQ
-235 SIIHQSRNPEAV
+235 QSNNPQAFI
-247 VDEDLV
+247 DEDFV
-253 KHIAGSVNAKY
+253 KQVAGSINSRF
-264 LLKFNPLRS
+264 LLRFTPVSLIHKFA
-273 IEYYTTS
+273 IS
-280 KKESWDINRGDI
+280 KSDTFKAAFSSETGDI
-292 THQLPIN
+292 IRQLPIN
-299 RDYIARFLRSNNI
+299 RDFIARFLKSNHI
-312 VGLRTNL
+312 VGLKIRVD
-319 ESGTLQRKISNT
+319 SATLGRNISNT

-549 QNSDSGAYTDYA
+549 QNSDSAAYTDYA
-561 VTRRR
+561 VTKRR